1 MKVAVSIL
9 SADFANAWEELK
21 VIDNDVDYY
30 HMDVMDGAFVPNIS
44 FGAHVIKCFRGKTI
58 KKFDT
63 HLMIKNPKKYIKD
76 FVMAG
81 SDMISFHLE
90 SDDDPLEVIEEIHSY
105 NKLAGIAIKP
115 NTKVEELIP
124 YLKKADYFLV
134 MSVEPG
140 FGGQKFMEG
149 SLEKIEKL
157 AKWRSLDNLN
167 YLISVDGGIN
177 DQTSRLVVE
186 KGIDFAVVGSYLLDK
201 KDPHKKI
208 EILKNI

>member
-44 FGAHVIKCFRGKTI
+44 FGAHVIKCFRAKTT
-58 KKFDT
+58 KRFDT
-63 HLMIKNPKKYIKD
+63 HLMIKHPKKYIKD
-76 FVMAG
+76 FVNAG

-90 SDDDPLEVIEEIHSY
+90 CDDDALSVIEEIHSY
-105 NKLAGIAIKP
+105 GKLAGIAIKP

-124 YLKKADYFLV
+124 YLKKVDYFLV

-140 FGGQKFMEG
+140 FGGQKFMDS

-157 AKWRSLDNLN
+157 AKWRSSEKLN

-177 DQTSRLVVE
+177 DETAKLVVD

-201 KDPHKKI
+201 KDSHKKMK
-208 EILKNI
+208 ILKNI